1 MKITKGMR
9 VEFENG
15 RDTLRGT
22 VASLHSD
29 PKRPDME
36 ETWTVFADSVLKR
49 TDTGKRTEGGP
60 LLDRDGKPRVDL
72 RGKPKFDSGEPIYHD
87 EWIKLVDDSGLQ
99 ACDENG
105 IALHKNFAGDPL
117 QLVKHGVPVPFR
129 VRARRMKLL

>member
-1 MKITKGMR
+1 MKITKGVR

-15 RDTLRGT
+15 RDMLRGT

-29 PKRPDME
+29 PKRPEME
-36 ETWTVFADSVLKR
+36 ETWTVFADSVLVKEP
-49 TDTGKRTEGGP
+49 DGHKPGDV
-60 LLDRDGKPRVDL
+60 LLDREGNPRL
-72 RGKPKFDSGEPIYHD
+72 DSKGNAKQSAPTPVFKET
-87 EWIKLVDDSGLQ
+87 WLQLVDENGLQ

-129 VRARRMKLL
+129 VRARRLKRL